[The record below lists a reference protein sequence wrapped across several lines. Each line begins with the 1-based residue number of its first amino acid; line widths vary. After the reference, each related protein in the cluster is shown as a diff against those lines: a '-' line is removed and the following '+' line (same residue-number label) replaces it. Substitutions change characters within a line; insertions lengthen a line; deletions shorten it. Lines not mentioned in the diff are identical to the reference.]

1 MLMVQ
6 LFIIIL
12 SVRRI
17 ANSVSSTYFPS
28 KEHESRAHLS
38 FSVVVQSTEY
48 SFAVGAL
55 LPSIGRRKYH
65 THALR
70 HLADEAR
77 LSSESARSDALT
89 DLRTLNR

>member
-6 LFIIIL
+6 LFFYI
-12 SVRRI
+12 VGQTYI
-17 ANSVSSTYFPS
+17 ANSVSSTNFPS

-38 FSVVVQSTEY
+38 FSVVVQSTEC

-77 LSSESARSDALT
+77 LSSESARRRSDGPT
-89 DLRTLNR
+89 DTE

>member
-6 LFIIIL
+6 LFYNYI
-12 SVRRI
+12 VGQTYI

-38 FSVVVQSTEY
+38 FSVVVQSTEC

-77 LSSESARSDALT
+77 LRRESAR
-89 DLRTLNR
+89 RQ